1 MTDHQGQLRVSRELS
16 RHILPTSA
24 TMIGI
29 CTTFIGLVKLAEAR
43 IGPSHVDEYA
53 ALAALLF
60 LDQLGGVLFVD
71 PLFRSRNSWALDARS
86 WPISSFWWDFSALQ
100 SSQCCL
106 PTRRSSG
113 VLDLTFATHQAASS
127 SSECQ
132 IQNST
137 KAYVF

>member
-1 MTDHQGQLRVSRELS
+1 MTEHQGQLRITRELS

-60 LDQLGGVLFVD
+60 L
-71 PLFRSRNSWALDARS
+71 
-86 WPISSFWWDFSALQ
+86 ISS
-100 SSQCCL
+100 
-106 PTRRSSG
+106 
-113 VLDLTFATHQAASS
+113 AASYLS
-127 SSECQ
+127 IRFSDQKRLGTRCEKLADQ
-132 IQNST
+132 FFLAGLFGIT
-137 KAYVF
+137 IIAMLFAYEAI

>member
-1 MTDHQGQLRVSRELS
+1 MKPYSGSKKKVAMTDHQGQLRVTQELS

-60 LDQLGGVLFVD
+60 LASAMASYLSIRFSEKQLGVRCEKLADQFFLAGLFSITVIAM
-71 PLFRSRNSWALDARS
+71 LF
-86 WPISSFWWDFSALQ
+86 
-100 SSQCCL
+100 
-106 PTRRSSG
+106 
-113 VLDLTFATHQAASS
+113 
-127 SSECQ
+127 
-132 IQNST
+132 
-137 KAYVF
+137 AYEAI